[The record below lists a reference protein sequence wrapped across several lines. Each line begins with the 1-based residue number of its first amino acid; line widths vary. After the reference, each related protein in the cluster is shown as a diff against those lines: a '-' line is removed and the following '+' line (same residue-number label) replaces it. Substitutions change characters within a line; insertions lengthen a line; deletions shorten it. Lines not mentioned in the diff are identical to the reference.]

1 MTGVH
6 TSEESSQENSDDCK
20 EAVFVQLI
28 GLSPGDIPMPEEWDG
43 SSDAGVELANDIHQ
57 LIQEDYPF
65 DVDGVATCINNETHQ
80 TLNRALNGEEDR

>member
-1 MTGVH
+1 MNRTH
-6 TSEESSQENSDDCK
+6 TPGEPDREKTDGCQ
-20 EAVFVQLI
+20 EAVFVQLM

-43 SSDAGVELANDIHQ
+43 STDAGVELANDIHQ